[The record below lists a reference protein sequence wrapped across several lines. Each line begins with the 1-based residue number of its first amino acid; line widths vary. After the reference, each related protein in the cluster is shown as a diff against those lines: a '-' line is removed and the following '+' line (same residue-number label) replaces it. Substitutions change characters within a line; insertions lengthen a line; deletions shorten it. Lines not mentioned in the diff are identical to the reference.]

1 MSYSRYFRMATPML
15 TGRASTAMRA
25 TLPMARATVP
35 GLLVS
40 GTAIRPPATATTDP
54 PTSHLSWS
62 RRSPDER
69 R

>member
-15 TGRASTAMRA
+15 TGRASTAMSA
-25 TLPMARATVP
+25 TLPMACSAGF

-40 GTAIRPPATATTDP
+40 GTATRPPATATTDP